1 MVQAGDDQSNGK
13 ETDEVKTYFGS
24 KTTRCAGGLNLT
36 ACAQPK
42 ENSNKNTIF
51 ITDQNIAN
59 LCWLYH
65 LESM

>member
-1 MVQAGDDQSNGK
+1 MSTENRLEGTRREAALTVVQAGDDQSNGK

-42 ENSNKNTIF
+42 ENKATKIPF
-51 ITDQNIAN
+51 
-59 LCWLYH
+59 L
-65 LESM
+65 